1 MKSPQNL
8 ATPPVEQSSP
18 AQSIWWVRTLLLW
31 TLLGTII
38 GLLAGLL
45 YNREA
50 QEYVQSNQGQP
61 PAPNRAE
68 LFGLVLALIG
78 IVRQAAELGRP
89 EQDE

>member
-1 MKSPQNL
+1 MTQSQQPS
-8 ATPPVEQSSP
+8 TPHSDQQ
-18 AQSIWWVRTLLLW
+18 AQPSWWVRTLLLW

-38 GLLAGLL
+38 GFVAGLL

-50 QEYVQSNQGQP
+50 QDYVQQNEGKTP
-61 PAPNRAE
+61 VANRAE
-68 LFGLVLALIG
+68 LFGLILALIG

>member
-1 MKSPQNL
+1 MKSPQNV
-8 ATPPVEQSSP
+8 TPPAQQSQTQP
-18 AQSIWWVRTLLLW
+18 IWWLRTLLLW
-31 TLLGTII
+31 TLLGTTI
-38 GLLAGLL
+38 GLVAGLL

-50 QEYVQSNQGQP
+50 QAYVQRNEGKT

-68 LFGLVLALIG
+68 LLGLILALIG